1 MQLERGGEAERDTKQ
16 GAIRRYRREKVT
28 RRGNLCGASAC
39 QATAPVYFPTTRIEN
54 ESGSIGARTRP
65 PFFGASLGASA
76 GGAGG
81 GPNSAAISRMWS
93 VLLSKVSVL
102 ARVMVFR
109 FCSTTKLVGLFSLM
123 TLSVPSPLELTLL
136 FANMALCGQRLPTGS
151 PCSAHAC
158 SCGMTRLVRAPMVKF
173 LSIAPKRHRHFWH
186 SADVQR
192 VHEVQLPCRS
202 AFHCVR

>member
-1 MQLERGGEAERDTKQ
+1 M
-16 GAIRRYRREKVT
+16 
-28 RRGNLCGASAC
+28 CGS
-39 QATAPVYFPTTRIEN
+39 TFYL
-54 ESGSIGARTRP
+54 IGY
-65 PFFGASLGASA
+65 
-76 GGAGG
+76 
-81 GPNSAAISRMWS
+81 
-93 VLLSKVSVL
+93 VLLTPAHPALDGMCNQYCGSGWRE
-102 ARVMVFR
+102 A
-109 FCSTTKLVGLFSLM
+109 
-123 TLSVPSPLELTLL
+123 LL